1 LVSGAVLT
9 TTAFFVVVVVVGG
22 YTGVALL
29 LSQFKFYNGGCLSI
43 AVLCLCSVVVAFF
56 LFSSTV
62 CLPFWILVSW
72 FVFRSV
78 EICRDQFFQFC
89 IRGAREVGKADFTG

>member
-1 LVSGAVLT
+1 MWLCCSASSSFTTVAVCFYCGAVL
-9 TTAFFVVVVVVGG
+9 F
-22 YTGVALL
+22 
-29 LSQFKFYNGGCLSI
+29 CLGFSEPCC
-43 AVLCLCSVVVAFF
+43 VLCSVVVAFF